1 VDSDIIK
8 EEELDEY
15 TDRLKEM
22 WPNSQFL
29 STIVSTYQPVTCQNP
44 DDCQLIY
51 SLLQLITKLGD
62 YYNNKYNDMP
72 QLKFLRNAI
81 MYSLFSD

>member
-1 VDSDIIK
+1 VDSEVIK
-8 EEELDEY
+8 EEELDDY

-29 STIVSTYQPVTCQNP
+29 STQVSTLEPMKCQNP
-44 DDCQLIY
+44 GDCQLIS

-72 QLKFLRNAI
+72 
-81 MYSLFSD
+81 